1 MVPTIPGVSTAL
13 GNQVIG
19 QRMMRAMSVVPS
31 SLGPELPIDD
41 DEVHAWTAV
50 FDDYLSKG
58 GCLATVAAGN
68 GGEGD
73 DAIGANRVQVPAD
86 CVNALAAGA
95 ADSPDTP

>member
-58 GCLATVAAGN
+58 GCLATVAGPPQ
-68 GGEGD
+68 
-73 DAIGANRVQVPAD
+73 DARRGRGVRQGCPA
-86 CVNALAAGA
+86 
-95 ADSPDTP
+95 